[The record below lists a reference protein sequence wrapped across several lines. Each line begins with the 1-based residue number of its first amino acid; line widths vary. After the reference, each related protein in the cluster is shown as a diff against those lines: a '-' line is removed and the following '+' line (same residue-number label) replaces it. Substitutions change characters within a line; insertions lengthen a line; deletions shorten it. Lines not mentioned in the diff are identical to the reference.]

1 MGRTMQTETKDHIM
15 PYLVGDTLYNNI
27 ENREYHAA
35 LTKMLERIEIL
46 ETAINLIDEHLEG
59 LANEIEIIKGHVIL

>member
-1 MGRTMQTETKDHIM
+1 
-15 PYLVGDTLYNNI
+15 
-27 ENREYHAA
+27 
-35 LTKMLERIEIL
+35 MLERIEIL